1 MRDFLASNWFW
12 WALAF
17 ALFAIEALVPGVYM
31 LWLGLAALLTAVLV
45 LVLPELSLAAQ
56 WMLFSV
62 LAVITLGAAWRFRR
76 AHPPLAKDHPHLNRP
91 AAQFVDRVFALEQGI
106 VNGRGKV
113 KIGDALWVVEGPDL
127 PAGARVRVR
136 ATEGM
141 VLRVDPAE

>member
-17 ALFAIEALVPGVYM
+17 ALFAVEALVPGVFM
-31 LWLGLAALLTAVLV
+31 LWLGLAALFTAVLV
-45 LVLPELSLAAQ
+45 LVLPGMELPLQ

-62 LAVITLGAAWRFRR
+62 LAVVSLGAAWRFRR
-76 AHPPLAKDHPHLNRP
+76 AHPPQAKDNPNLNRR
-91 AAQFVDRVFALEQGI
+91 AVQFVDRVFALEQGI

-127 PAGARVRVR
+127 PTGAKVRVR

-141 VLRVDPAE
+141 VLRVDAAE